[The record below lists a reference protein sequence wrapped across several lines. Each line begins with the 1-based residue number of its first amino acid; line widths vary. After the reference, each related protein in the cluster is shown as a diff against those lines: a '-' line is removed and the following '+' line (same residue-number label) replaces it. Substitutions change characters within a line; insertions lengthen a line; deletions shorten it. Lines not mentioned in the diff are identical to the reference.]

1 MTAGPLVVLVGPM
14 GSGKSTVGALLAER
28 LGVPFLDTDHAVE
41 SRTGRSVAD
50 IITTDG
56 EPSFRALEHEAVA
69 RAAAEHTG
77 VLALGGGA
85 VLHAGTRALLA
96 ELPTV
101 FLDVGVGEAM
111 KRLGEGAG
119 RPLLADGSQRHWE
132 HLMADRRALY
142 LGLARAVVPTDDR
155 TPHEIERAVTEE
167 LEREKA

>member
-1 MTAGPLVVLVGPM
+1 MVVLVGPM

-28 LGVPFLDTDHAVE
+28 LGVPFLDTDHEVE
-41 SRTGRSVAD
+41 RRTGRTVAD
-50 IITTDG
+50 IVTTDG
-56 EPSFRALEHEAVA
+56 ESSFRELEHEAVA
-69 RAAAEHTG
+69 RAAAEHPG

-96 ELPTV
+96 ALPTV
-101 FLDVGVGEAM
+101 FLDVRVDEAM
-111 KRLGEGAG
+111 KRLGDGAG
-119 RPLLADGSQRHWE
+119 RPLLADAPQRRWE

-167 LEREKA
+167 LELEKA

>member
-14 GSGKSTVGALLAER
+14 GSGKSTVGALLAQR

-77 VLALGGGA
+77 VLAVGGGA
-85 VLHAGTRALLA
+85 VLHPGTRALLA

-119 RPLLADGSQRHWE
+119 RPLLADGPQRRWE
-132 HLMADRRALY
+132 HLMAERRALY

>member
-1 MTAGPLVVLVGPM
+1 M

-28 LGVPFLDTDHAVE
+28 LGVPYRDTDQEVE
-41 SRTGRSVAD
+41 SRTRRSVAD
-50 IITTDG
+50 IISTDG

-69 RAAAEHTG
+69 RAVAGHTG
-77 VLALGGGA
+77 VLSLGGGA

-101 FLDVGVGEAM
+101 FLDVGVDEAM
-111 KRLGEGAG
+111 RRLGAGTG
-119 RPLLADGSQRHWE
+119 RPLLADGPQRRWE

-155 TPHEIERAVTEE
+155 TPHEIERAVTEALE
-167 LEREKA
+167 LEKA

>member
-28 LGVPFLDTDHAVE
+28 LGVPFLDTDHEVE
-41 SRTGRSVAD
+41 RRTGRTVAD
-50 IITTDG
+50 IVTTDG
-56 EPSFRALEHEAVA
+56 EPSFRELEHEAVT

-96 ELPTV
+96 ALPTV
-101 FLDVGVGEAM
+101 FLDVRVDEAM
-111 KRLGEGAG
+111 KRLGDGAG
-119 RPLLADGSQRHWE
+119 RPLLADGPQRSWE

-142 LGLARAVVPTDDR
+142 LGLARAVVPTDGR
-155 TPHEIERAVTEE
+155 TPREIERAVTEALE
-167 LEREKA
+167 LEKA